1 MSIVKGFCMAMD
13 GVVCTVPTLV
23 SLRATYSELDSVQAL
38 DGTGSSTGSG
48 STSGPRS
55 LIELSTSILQIVFSH
70 RLIVMRETLLHLYYY
85 LSSLLRCSEA

>member
-55 LIELSTSILQIVFSH
+55 LSELFTSILQIVLSH
-70 RLIVMRETLLHLYYY
+70 PSIAMRETLLHLYHY
-85 LSSLLRCSEA
+85 LSSLLHRPEA